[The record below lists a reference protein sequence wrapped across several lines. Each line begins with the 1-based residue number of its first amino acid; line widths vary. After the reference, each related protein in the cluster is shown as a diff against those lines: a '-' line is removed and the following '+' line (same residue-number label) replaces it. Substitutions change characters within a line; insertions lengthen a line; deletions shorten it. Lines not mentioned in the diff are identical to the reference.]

1 MTADVLWE
9 RFRAAAGRAPP
20 GAPVAGQE
28 QRRSLAALLSG
39 ETWLTL
45 VLVLA
50 AFLPVVY
57 SIQSANWTR
66 EMPSLVVAGLI
77 GLATGWLL
85 AHAPLPALLLHVA
98 GVASGLAIAVAQT
111 MHTMRLEDPLLSS
124 SVSTRWSELWARS
137 GEWLRTAAEG
147 GISSDPLPFVL
158 MLVFGLWALSY
169 LASWSI
175 FRWRNAWLA
184 LIPAGFALLTN
195 ISYLPG
201 QPAQEFIVF
210 LFASILLVTRLHY
223 LRAQRDWLRERV
235 QRGSY
240 LSFEVFSFATW
251 VGLVLILFA
260 WIVPTANNWGPL
272 ADAWVEV
279 LRPVSD
285 RVDRV
290 GRLFIGVGSKQD
302 RHLHSFGDTLPVLGR
317 ISLDS
322 DEVLMRVVAPEPLY
336 LRGAVYDEYTAQG
349 WQISD
354 AATQPLAGTSVEAAS
369 FGTLE
374 TRAQARRPV
383 AVDVTVERS
392 VSSRRLF
399 TVGDPIAASVE
410 ARLLTGGEGADAIG
424 LVPDSRVRDGDSYS
438 TVGTISAAS
447 LQQLLA
453 SGRDY
458 PPEIRERYLALPD
471 DLPRQVRELAL
482 QIAGE
487 QQPPYAVARRVE
499 LFLRRE
505 YQFDLETPRPPP
517 RSDAVAYFL
526 FDARG
531 GYFDHYASAMA
542 VLLRTLGV
550 PARVATGFALD
561 DADFDIESKSYVVT
575 ERRAW
580 TWPEV
585 YFQGL
590 GWVEFNPTPGQPLIS
605 RSAEDLA
612 FIASIAPL
620 DEGFGLFEMTELFP
634 DDIGD
639 GPIRPLRLP
648 GDDLD
653 TLDGAAGGVGATV
666 AAALT
671 WLSLMALILF
681 AVWAGGAG
689 LWWYWF
695 RALSPAAGRWAK
707 LQQLAQWAG
716 MRLPPHLTPL
726 ERAGLVSEAAG
737 GDVETRPLA
746 GAYTRERYGAPG
758 REAVERTDEEREDE
772 AEEPADEEAERLSRL
787 YVAARNRLL
796 RRILR
801 SRLRLR
807 RGG

>member
-1 MTADVLWE
+1 MTADIPWE
-9 RFRAAAGRAPP
+9 RFRAAAGRAPS
-20 GAPVAGQE
+20 GAPVVE
-28 QRRSLAALLSG
+28 REPRRSLADLVSG
-39 ETWLTL
+39 ETWLTFVL
-45 VLVLA
+45 VLV
-50 AFLPVVY
+50 AFLAVVY

-66 EMPSLVVAGLI
+66 EMPSLVVAGLA
-77 GLATGWLL
+77 GLVSGWLL
-85 AHAPLPALLLHVA
+85 AHAPLRALPLHVA
-98 GVASGLAIAVAQT
+98 GVASGLAVTVALT

-124 SVSTRWSELWARS
+124 GVGARWSELWARS
-137 GEWLRTAAEG
+137 GEWLRAAAEG

-158 MLVFGLWALSY
+158 MLVFGLWAMSY

-223 LRAQRDWLRERV
+223 LRAQSDWRRERV
-235 QRGSY
+235 WRGAF
-240 LSFEVFSFATW
+240 LSLEVFSFATW

-272 ADAWVEV
+272 ADAWIEV

-302 RHLHSFGDTLPVLGR
+302 RHMHNFGDTLPLRGR
-317 ISLDS
+317 VELDS
-322 DEVLMRVVAPEPLY
+322 DEVLMSVVAQEPLY
-336 LRGAVYDEYTAQG
+336 LRAAVYDEYTAQG
-349 WQISD
+349 WRISD
-354 AATQPLAGTSVEAAS
+354 ASTQPLPGTSVEAAS
-369 FGTLE
+369 FGSLE
-374 TRAQARRPV
+374 TRAQIRKPV

-399 TVGDPIAASVE
+399 TVGDPLAASVE
-410 ARLLTGGEGADAIG
+410 ARLLTGGDGKDAIG
-424 LVPDSRVRDGDSYS
+424 LVPDARVRDGDSYS

-447 LQQLLA
+447 LGQLLA

-458 PPEIRERYLALPD
+458 PPEVIERYLALPD
-471 DLPRQVRELAL
+471 DLPPQVRELA
-482 QIAGE
+482 QEIAGGQ
-487 QQPPYAVARRVE
+487 QQPYVVARQVE

-517 RSDAVAYFL
+517 RRDGVAYFL
-526 FDARG
+526 FDARR

-561 DADFDIESKSYVVT
+561 DADFDIESKAYVVT

-585 YFQGL
+585 YFVGL

-605 RSAEDLA
+605 RSGNELA
-612 FIASIAPL
+612 FIASLAPL
-620 DEGFGLFEMTELFP
+620 DDGFSQFEVEELIGQ
-634 DDIGD
+634 DIGGGVVATPVSTD
-639 GPIRPLRLP
+639 AEI
-648 GDDLD
+648 D
-653 TLDGAAGGVGATV
+653 AGGAGARVV
-666 AAALT
+666 AVLT
-671 WLSLMALILF
+671 WLSLVTLLLF
-681 AVWAGGAG
+681 ALWAGGAG
-689 LWWYWF
+689 LWSYWF

-716 MRLPPHLTPL
+716 VCLPPHLTPL
-726 ERAGLVSEAAG
+726 ERAGVVAEAAG
-737 GDVETRPLA
+737 GDVDMRPLA

-758 REAVERTDEEREDE
+758 REAAEWEDDGWK
-772 AEEPADEEAERLSRL
+772 DEEAEWLGRL
-787 YVAARNRLL
+787 YVTARNRLL
-796 RRILR
+796 RRIVR
-801 SRLRLR
+801 SRLRFR